1 MCPKSINIQHLLRP
15 CFLTGAFLLAAS
27 QVFALDEA
35 TADSARVINN
45 AKAPPIKTVTNFTQA
60 LRCMDELFLAFD
72 KRGIVITSGG
82 IPDETGKVRTGT
94 KEMLITAIAKMNL
107 KSNAFDFI
115 DLHSTQDD
123 LGALFQLK
131 GGTPTKI
138 PDYYIRGSI
147 TQMDDNAVKK
157 NKGWGISLPFLDFGS
172 SRDKSFDLVS
182 MDLSIGEAASR
193 RILPETSTSNTMVIM
208 KGGSSMEGGGRLG
221 NVGLSFNLDLSQ
233 TEGLGAATRTL
244 LELGVIEVLGKFTR
258 VPYWK
263 CLDVESTHPLMMD
276 QAREWFEIAK
286 ESDRILFVQRK
297 LAGMNRFTGEL
308 DGLHSDALKS
318 AIAEYQAA
326 VGLIADGR
334 INFDLYYSLLDN
346 VQNRLADLP
355 SIPIKREAPPM
366 PPMPP
371 IPVHA
376 PPPTTTAAPL
386 ETPKTKTGHA
396 FQLNLTSERGP
407 KPSYRIGEYLNISMG
422 ATGIGT
428 AYCYYEDTQG
438 GVARIFPNQFYPNSM
453 VSPAQ
458 TIRLPSGGFKIKFD
472 RPGRELVACIA
483 ADRELITPRNLVGT
497 RDLTPLPV
505 KSVQDVLGQ
514 FKQQNP
520 AAITSMVEI
529 TVQ

>member
-1 MCPKSINIQHLLRP
+1 MCPKSKSKSKSINILL
-15 CFLTGAFLLAAS
+15 TASFLLVNGQA
-27 QVFALDEA
+27 FALDEA

-172 SRDKSFDLVS
+172 SKDKSFDLVS

-193 RILPETSTSNTMVIM
+193 RILPETSTSNTMLIM
-208 KGGSSMEGGGRLG
+208 KSGSSMEGGGRLG
-221 NVGLSFNLDLSQ
+221 NLGLSFNLDLSQ

-297 LAGMNRFTGEL
+297 LAGMNRFTGDL
-308 DGLHSDALKS
+308 DGLHSDALKG

-355 SIPIKREAPPM
+355 SIPIKREVPPT
-366 PPMPP
+366 PS
-371 IPVHA
+371 IAVHTP
-376 PPPTTTAAPL
+376 PPPTTAEPL
-386 ETPKTKTGHA
+386 ETPRAKTGST
-396 FQLNLTSERGP
+396 FQLNLTSERGA

-483 ADRELITPRNLVGT
+483 ADRELITPKNLVGT

-514 FKQQNP
+514 FKQHNP

>member
-1 MCPKSINIQHLLRP
+1 MCPKSINIQHLLQP
-15 CFLTGAFLLAAS
+15 CFLTVSSLLAGG

-35 TADSARVINN
+35 TADSARVINS

-157 NKGWGISLPFLDFGS
+157 TKGWGISLPFLDFGS
-172 SRDKSFDLVS
+172 SKDKSFDLVS

-263 CLDVESTHPLMMD
+263 CLDVESTHPLMMN

-286 ESDRILFVQRK
+286 EPDRILFVQRK

-308 DGLHSDALKS
+308 DGLHSDALKN

-355 SIPIKREAPPM
+355 TIPVKRET
-366 PPMPP
+366 PP
-371 IPVHA
+371 IPPVPSIPVQA
-376 PPPTTTAAPL
+376 PRPVAESI
-386 ETPKTKTGHA
+386 ETPGTRTSTA
-396 FQLNLTSERGP
+396 FQLNLSSERGT
-407 KPSYRIGEYLNISMG
+407 KPSYRIGEYLNIFMG

-458 TIRLPSGGFKIKFD
+458 TIRLPSGGFKIRFD

-483 ADRELITPRNLVGT
+483 ADRELITPKNLVGT